1 MVIILQAPSVIPPWL
16 QVIIAIGALVGY
28 GVGIVTLLDRRKR
41 ERAADVK
48 EDAKTDEKVNLLGWT
63 LADRLALEAR
73 LVAIEREQI
82 SQKELYALLEKMM
95 ANVLHSPHRPEL
107 DRLLEKIDR
116 GDGLTNAEY
125 LFLTD
130 WLHQIATDPAVSKGE
145 QTAASILLV
154 LVHKRHGALEVLH

>member
-1 MVIILQAPSVIPPWL
+1 MAIILQAPQLPHWL
-16 QVIIAIGALVGY
+16 QVMVIVGSLIGYAI
-28 GVGIVTLLDRRKR
+28 GIVTFFDRRKR
-41 ERAADVK
+41 ERTTDVR
-48 EDAKTDEKVNLLGWT
+48 EDAKTDEAVKLLGWT
-63 LADRLALEAR
+63 LTDRLALEKR
-73 LVAIEREQI
+73 LVAIEHELI
-82 SQKELYALLEKMM
+82 SQKELHALLEKMM

-154 LVHKRHGALEVLH
+154 LVHKRYGDLEVLH